1 MKVSKMTKSI
11 WIGCIAL
18 TASLFLAAC
27 GEESPFSKAE
37 EDLDDIRYDANS
49 GYDDHETEADRCYY
63 GESDFSDAWCCNNYG
78 YQCSYVSSSS
88 GSRSSSS
95 YRQSS
100 SSKKTEYVSEYD
112 YLTTSMTMNFT
123 LTYYRQT
130 VCSMEG
136 KGSKACNYDDAD
148 PKISFKIVFVK
159 FTGDSTTYSTV
170 DDLGKKWFYYDNT
183 GEWEGRK
190 SFTVNVPA
198 YTELI
203 RVCPTVL
210 DDDLMDDDSMS
221 SDYCY
226 YISAVGSLDYRE
238 VVYQTDYMNEY
249 CKLEWE
255 WYLY

>member
-1 MKVSKMTKSI
+1 MKNAEITKSI
-11 WIGCIAL
+11 WVGCLAFA
-18 TASLFLAAC
+18 ASLFLAAC
-27 GEESPFSKAE
+27 SDESPFSKAE
-37 EDLDDIRYDANS
+37 EDLDDIRYEANDK
-49 GYDDHETEADRCYY
+49 YDDNETEADRCYY
-63 GESDFSDAWCCNNYG
+63 GESDYSDAWCCNNYG
-78 YQCSYVSSSS
+78 YRCSYVSSSS

-100 SSKKTEYVSEYD
+100 SSTKTEYD
-112 YLTTSMTMNFT
+112 YLTSSMMMNFT

-130 VCSMEG
+130 ICSMEG
-136 KGSKACNYDDAD
+136 KGSKTCNYDDGD

-159 FTGDSTTYSTV
+159 FTGDSTTFSTISEF
-170 DDLGKKWFYYDNT
+170 GKKWFYYDNT
-183 GEWEGRK
+183 GEWEGKK

-221 SDYCY
+221 SNYCY
-226 YISAVGSLDYRE
+226 YISGVGSLDYRE
-238 VVYQTDYMNEY
+238 VVYQTDYMNDY
-249 CKLEWE
+249 CELEWE